1 MTKIKKGDKVKVKDG
16 APEHLKSLKDMVME
30 VVEVSTPAIAI
41 KMDDGMVHKW
51 AVEGELKKVDEDM
64 DMNSYKKD
72 YIDTETTERR
82 FFSSDI
88 TVEDRADKP
97 SRTITGYAAVFNKNS
112 ENFGW
117 FIERI
122 APGAFADVLQN
133 DTVALFNHDPNYPLA
148 RNGVNLTLTEDDFG
162 LKYHFDAPNTT
173 IGNDLLANIRSGVI
187 KQSSFAFTVAE
198 EKWEE
203 KDGKEPSIRTITKVK
218 RLYDVSPVTY
228 PAYPDT
234 TVAARSLEQIKQ
246 KENQSRPK
254 AGLTYQEARV
264 RVLRHI

>member
-1 MTKIKKGDKVKVKDG
+1 MTKIK
-16 APEHLKSLKDMVME
+16 
-30 VVEVSTPAIAI
+30 
-41 KMDDGMVHKW
+41 
-51 AVEGELKKVDEDM
+51 
-64 DMNSYKKD
+64 D
-72 YIDTETTERR
+72 YIDKETTERR
-82 FFSSDI
+82 FFPSDI
-88 TVEDRADKP
+88 SVEVRDDKP
-97 SRTITGYAAVFNKNS
+97 DSRTITGYAAVFNKDS

-122 APGAFADVLQN
+122 APGAFSDVLQN

-148 RNGVNLTLTEDDFG
+148 RNGVNMTLSEDEFG
-162 LKYHFDAPNTT
+162 LKYRFEAPSTT
-173 IGNDLLANIRSGVI
+173 IGNDMLANVRSGVI

-234 TVAARSLEQIKQ
+234 TVAARSHEVVKKQ
-246 KENQSRPK
+246 QEEEKKPK
-254 AGLTYQEARV
+254 GLTYHEARV
-264 RVLRHI
+264 RLLKYQ